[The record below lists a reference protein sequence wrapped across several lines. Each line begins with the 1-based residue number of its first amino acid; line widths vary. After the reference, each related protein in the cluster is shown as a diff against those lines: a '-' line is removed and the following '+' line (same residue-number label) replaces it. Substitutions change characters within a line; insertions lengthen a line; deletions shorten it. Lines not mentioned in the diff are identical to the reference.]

1 MLAPQAYVSIKQ
13 LWLGTKGEGYSV
25 LLAAMWM
32 TKWKKRGRRKGRVVL
47 IGAWKDASQ
56 IQMGREEDEGHSKLG
71 AGQEHINPKC

>member
-1 MLAPQAYVSIKQ
+1 M
-13 LWLGTKGEGYSV
+13 
-25 LLAAMWM
+25 
-32 TKWKKRGRRKGRVVL
+32 VL